1 MIFVILRF
9 SKLSTTCLPV
19 HQTRWSYRKEGRC
32 QEGRGGSHFIV
43 KASSGFVHE
52 IGSIFASFYSISLWK
67 RKLALSWSHDTEHS
81 SGILTSPSALGP
93 LQLWPLYKPSTPDTQ
108 PFYHL
113 RQLASLHP
121 ALTLNLTSLWLALS
135 SLLKLLY
142 PKLKTF

>member
-1 MIFVILRF
+1 MILRF
-9 SKLSTTCLPV
+9 SKFSTTCLLG

-32 QEGRGGSHFIV
+32 QEGRGGPHFIV
-43 KASSGFVHE
+43 KASSGFAHE
-52 IGSIFASFYSISLWK
+52 IGNIIASFYSTSLWK
-67 RKLALSWSHDTEHS
+67 RKLPLSWSHDTEHS
-81 SGILTSPSALGP
+81 SGIFMSPSTLGS

-113 RQLASLHP
+113 RLLASLHP

-135 SLLKLLY
+135 SLLTLLY